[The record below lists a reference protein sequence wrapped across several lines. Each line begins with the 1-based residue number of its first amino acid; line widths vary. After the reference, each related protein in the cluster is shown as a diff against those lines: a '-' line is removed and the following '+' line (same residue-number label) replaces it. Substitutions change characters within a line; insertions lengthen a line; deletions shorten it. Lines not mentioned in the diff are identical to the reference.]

1 MKSIEILFS
10 RNLHTAILNRDH
22 DLLEEILK
30 DFSSEKDELSTSKL
44 DQALLIAVTS
54 DEPKMVE
61 ILLKTGANIH
71 AFDKTYPVLHT
82 MVDLGSVEMFDIAVK
97 FTKTLDT
104 IPMTGNLLQ
113 CAVNTGNFELVQK
126 VYDAGVTEIEKISW
140 KTGKT
145 ALHVAVE
152 RVIEQQLKNIQ
163 ESDSKTVSETVEQEN
178 KTMNTHN
185 CNNESETRTVVEQK
199 PCARRMSETENRAS
213 TAPEENQRV
222 MNSCK
227 LQNESETTSR
237 PDLRKENETTSG
249 SSLQNIRSAAERGNK
264 SKDVEMGF
272 ASSFHE
278 TKYIK
283 ILDFLLSKPFYS
295 GLHDKFNDSPLH
307 YAVRSGSRKLC
318 EKLVEGGVSK
328 RVLNAK
334 MRTPWMEALEKKY
347 RHLYDAVSDVEG
359 VNQPIYYRKYY
370 LHLACESGN
379 SELVTVLLD
388 AGANLHVSCNN
399 DPSTGT
405 PLDEAFW
412 KRDKD
417 CIKAFIYHPN
427 FTFPPLL
434 TDRGAKKAFRSII
447 RLPGFEMILDK
458 LCTLGLCERYGHL
471 AQEML
476 VSECDNLEML
486 KWMIERGVDPNVVI
500 GESYALEQCSIECDD
515 VLEYLIMN
523 NADTSLTNL
532 NVVDMDDEYRVPP
545 LMVLIY
551 RNEFSLA
558 RLAFAAGF
566 HTGKVCET
574 FNNSSIK
581 DHLELFDF
589 EPTDEIVCL
598 VEMIKERGKYPRS
611 LKTMCRTVI
620 MKRLGCFE
628 TDKKI
633 KCLGLPCHIEEF
645 LSMKT
650 FIEIR
655 IREIDSWIESERQRI
670 LSVL

>member
-1 MKSIEILFS
+1 M
-10 RNLHTAILNRDH
+10 NRDH

-30 DFSSEKDELSTSKL
+30 NFYSEKDELSTSKL
-44 DQALLIAVTS
+44 DQALLMAVTS

-71 AFDKTYPVLHT
+71 AFDKTYPVLHRI
-82 MVDLGSVEMFDIAVK
+82 VDLGSVEMFDIAVK
-97 FTKTLDT
+97 FAKTLDT

-126 VYDAGVTEIEKISW
+126 IYDAGVTEIENRSR

-145 ALHVAVE
+145 ALHVAVQ

-163 ESDSKTVSETVEQEN
+163 ESVIKAVSEMVEQQA
-178 KTMNTHN
+178 KAMNIHN
-185 CNNESETRTVVEQK
+185 CENESETSEIIIVK
-199 PCARRMSETENRAS
+199 PCARSIDETENEAS
-213 TAPEENQRV
+213 KAPEDNQV

-227 LQNESETTSR
+227 LQNESETTSVAY
-237 PDLRKENETTSG
+237 LQKESETTSE
-249 SSLQNIRSAAERGNK
+249 SSLQNITSATEVNI
-264 SKDVEMGF
+264 SKDVEVGF
-272 ASSFHE
+272 ASGIRE
-278 TKYIK
+278 TEYIK

-295 GLHDKFNDSPLH
+295 GLHDTFNDSPLH
-307 YAVRSGSRKLC
+307 YAVRGGSRKLC

-328 RVLNAK
+328 RQFNVD

-359 VNQPIYYRKYY
+359 VNQPIYCGKYY
-370 LHLACESGN
+370 LHFACEFVS
-379 SELVTVLLD
+379 SEMVTGLLD
-388 AGANLHVSCNN
+388 AGANLHVRYN
-399 DPSTGT
+399 DGSITCT
-405 PLDEAFW
+405 PLDVALW
-412 KRDKD
+412 KGHVD
-417 CIKAFIYHPN
+417 CVKAIIFHPN
-427 FTFPPLL
+427 FIFPPALS
-434 TDRGAKKAFRSII
+434 DYDARKAFWSII
-447 RLPGFEMILDK
+447 QLPGFEIILDK

-471 AQEML
+471 AQEL
-476 VSECDNLEML
+476 LIYECDNLQTL

-500 GESYALEQCSIECDD
+500 EESYALEQCSIECDD

-532 NVVDMDDEYRVPP
+532 NVVDMDDEYTVPP
-545 LMVLIY
+545 LMILIY

-566 HTGKVCET
+566 HTRKVCET
-574 FNNSSIK
+574 FRNSTIKEDHSIMFNF
-581 DHLELFDF
+581 E

-598 VEMIKERGKYPRS
+598 VEMIKEHGKYPKS

-620 MKRLGCFE
+620 MKRLGCFQ

-633 KCLGLPCHIEEF
+633 KRLGLPGHIEEF

-650 FIEIR
+650 FIEMR
-655 IREIDSWIESERQRI
+655 ILEIDLWIESEKQRI
-670 LSVL
+670 LGFVNSV